1 MNAAGDAASDT
12 GRRFAGRTVLVTG
25 AAGQIGAA
33 CVEAFAREGA
43 RVGAVD
49 LAQAAAP
56 PGGLA
61 VQADLARE
69 DEIVRAFAAVEQ
81 ALGPLDVLVQ
91 SAAVIARVPYLEID
105 AANVDHVLGINV
117 RAILLGGRVAARSMI
132 DRGARDG
139 AIVNLTSVSAL
150 VADAESVAY
159 EASKGAV
166 DAATRGMARALAPY
180 GIRVNAVGPGSMAKF
195 QEQEPRDPRAL
206 DEYERRRIP
215 LQRLG
220 TGAEIADA
228 VLFLASPAAAYVTGT
243 VLHVDGGSLAAW

>member
-1 MNAAGDAASDT
+1 MHAAGDVA
-12 GRRFAGRTVLVTG
+12 GRFAGRTVLVTG

-33 CVEAFAREGA
+33 CAQAFAREGA

-49 LAQAAAP
+49 LLATPPP
-56 PGGLA
+56 PGGVA
-61 VQADLARE
+61 VAADLARE
-69 DEIVRAFAAVEQ
+69 DELERAFAAVED

-105 AANVDHVLGINV
+105 AANIDHVLGINV
-117 RAILLGGRVAARSMI
+117 RAILLGGRIAARSMI
-132 DRGARDG
+132 DRALPDG

-150 VADAESVAY
+150 VSDADSVAY

-166 DAATRGMARALAPY
+166 DAATRGMARALAPHR
-180 GIRVNAVGPGSMAKF
+180 IRVNAVGPGSMAKF
-195 QEQEPRDPRAL
+195 QEQEPRDPLAL
-206 DEYERRRIP
+206 DDYEQRRIP

-220 TGAEIADA
+220 TGPEIAEA
-228 VLFLASPAAAYVTGT
+228 VLFLASPAAAYVTGA

>member
-1 MNAAGDAASDT
+1 MTAADAGA
-12 GRRFAGRTVLVTG
+12 GRFAGRTVLVTG

-49 LAQAAAP
+49 RMAAP
-56 PGGLA
+56 APPNGVA
-61 VQADLARE
+61 VAADLAVE
-69 DEIVRAFAAVEQ
+69 DDLVRAFAEVEA

-91 SAAVIARVPYLEID
+91 SAAVHARVPYLEID
-105 AANVDHVLGINV
+105 TANIDHVLGINV
-117 RAILLGGRVAARSMI
+117 RAILLGGRVAARSMV
-132 DRGARDG
+132 DRGLTDG

-166 DAATRGMARALAPY
+166 DAATRGMARALAPH

-195 QEQEPRDPRAL
+195 QEQAPRDPRAL
-206 DEYERRRIP
+206 DDYEQRRIP

-228 VLFLASPAAAYVTGT
+228 VLFLASPASAYVTGT